1 MQVGYWGV
9 PYEIRVS
16 TVAGGVHSFGN
27 AALPNDEGS
36 FADAVHLVGKLSLSR
51 LSVPVRVHAEHQ
63 L

>member
-1 MQVGYWGV
+1 
-9 PYEIRVS
+9 VS

-27 AALPNDEGS
+27 TDIPNESS